1 MTARPA
7 LRLVV
12 DNTRP
17 RQARAMRWAPVKLFG
32 FWIIGWVLVEEQS
45 DA

>member
-1 MTARPA
+1 MTRPA

-17 RQARAMRWAPVKLFG
+17 RPRPLRWAPVMLFG
-32 FWIIGWVLVEEQS
+32 FWIVGWVLVEGR
-45 DA
+45 DAP